1 VVDFIVYHELLHK
14 KLGIRW
20 QNDRKGVHTPE
31 FLREEK
37 KFSHYAQASEVL
49 KKLALS

>member
-1 VVDFIVYHELLHK
+1 VDFIVYHELLHK

-31 FLREEK
+31 FQNEEK
-37 KFSHYAQASEVL
+37 KFAKYAEANEVL
-49 KKLALS
+49 TKIVNI